1 MLMGSAQRCFDPRD
15 PVADENVEDLED
27 LEDLE
32 LEDEGE
38 EPEDEIE
45 GDEPV
50 DEADPDEEPEPQRQP
65 TRGENRV
72 AAATRA
78 AKEARDD
85 AAAVRRE
92 LEQERAARNN
102 TSAADAKRQR
112 DEYVATLT
120 GDQRTEFLLREQHQ
134 STERQLQQIRFE
146 SYDASDR
153 AAFESLAAQ
162 KPAIRA
168 IAAKVEEELGRIRA
182 GGGNVSREVVA
193 KYVLGDM
200 AMAKATRANNA
211 GAKRAQAGR
220 ERQAVRPSNGR
231 GDVAAD
237 RSRKGSK
244 LEDRLRDVKL

>member
-1 MLMGSAQRCFDPRD
+1 MLMGSASRLTRDIEDDTGAEDIDDELDGEDPED
-15 PVADENVEDLED
+15 GDEDEDLD
-27 LEDLE
+27 PDVNDE
-32 LEDEGE
+32 LDGE
-38 EPEDEIE
+38 EGAP
-45 GDEPV
+45 
-50 DEADPDEEPEPQRQP
+50 EPEPRRQP

-78 AKEARDD
+78 AAEANRRVE
-85 AAAVRRE
+85 AMERE
-92 LEQERAARNN
+92 LATERANRGQQSD
-102 TSAADAKRQR
+102 TERQR
-112 DEYVATLT
+112 QRNEHLATLT

-168 IAAKVEEELGRIRA
+168 IATKVEEELGRIRA

>member
-1 MLMGSAQRCFDPRD
+1 MLMGSALRAYAPEN
-15 PVADENVEDLED
+15 DEGSEVDDLED
-27 LEDLE
+27 EII
-32 LEDEGE
+32 EDEGE
-38 EPEDEIE
+38 DPEDEIE
-45 GDEPV
+45 DDEPV
-50 DEADPDEEPEPQRQP
+50 DEGDVEDEPAEPPKKIREAGRLATLAAERATERARADRLE
-65 TRGENRV
+65 
-72 AAATRA
+72 
-78 AKEARDD
+78 
-85 AAAVRRE
+85 RE

-168 IAAKVEEELGRIRA
+168 IATKVEEELGRIRA

-220 ERQAVRPSNGR
+220 ERQVVRPSNGR
-231 GDVAAD
+231 GDVTPD